1 MIDNYSFGKIV
12 INGQVYTGDLKIVKG
27 KVSSGWWRKS
37 GHSVSVDDVTDIL
50 AAKPDILILGKG
62 NPGLMKSEAA
72 LRKALN
78 ADKIELIEQNTSKA
92 VQTFNRL
99 TEEGKDVAAGF
110 HLTC

>member
-12 INGQVYTGDLKIVKG
+12 IDGQVYTNDLKIIG
-27 KVSSGWWRKS
+27 GRVSSGWWRKS

-50 AAKPDILILGKG
+50 AAKPGVLILGKG

-72 LRKALN
+72 LRKALKAN
-78 ADKIELIEQNTSKA
+78 GIELIEQNTSKA
-92 VQTFNRL
+92 VRTFNRMM
-99 TEEGKDVAAGF
+99 EEGKDVAAGF